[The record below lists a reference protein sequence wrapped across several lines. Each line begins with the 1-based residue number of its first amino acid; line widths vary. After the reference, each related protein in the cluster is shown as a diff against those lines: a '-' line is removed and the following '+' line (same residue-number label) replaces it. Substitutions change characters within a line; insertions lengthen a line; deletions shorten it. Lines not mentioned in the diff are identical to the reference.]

1 LFIGSKVDGRY
12 MPHGVH
18 LTLVFI
24 HLLGDLVHRIGLD
37 GYGSVDRCLET
48 FLAMN
53 QGFCTPRNQISS
65 MSPFAN
71 NGVKTEENQLI
82 HKPLARREQSTEDP
96 VTCE

>member
-1 LFIGSKVDGRY
+1 

-24 HLLGDLVHRIGLD
+24 HLLGDLVHKIGLD

-53 QGFCTPRNQISS
+53 QGVCTPRNQISS
-65 MSPFAN
+65 MSPFEPFAN
-71 NGVKTEENQLI
+71 NGVKIEENQLT
-82 HKPLARREQSTEDP
+82 HKPLTRGEQRTEEP